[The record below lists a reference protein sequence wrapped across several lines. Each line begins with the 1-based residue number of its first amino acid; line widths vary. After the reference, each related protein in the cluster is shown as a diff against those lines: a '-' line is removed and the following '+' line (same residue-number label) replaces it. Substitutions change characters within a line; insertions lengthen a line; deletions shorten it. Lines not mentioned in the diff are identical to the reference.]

1 MFRSHMYVTAPGPKV
16 LLAPGWRLT
25 LHRTPRYALLPT
37 NWSFTGWIGTA
48 TTRFQALCV
57 APRPRIPAQLKFG
70 PFTLEDAK
78 AAGVSPSS
86 LRGKS
91 WARLGRGLYCWCET
105 SPDPWKH
112 LHALQ
117 RLIRR
122 SVFAGHTAAWM
133 HGLHYVDPSDPVEV
147 IVPLRSG
154 MRSSR
159 GLNVRRSDLAAIDVV
174 ELRHVRATGIHRT
187 LCDLCP
193 RLTGVEALA
202 LLDSSLRLRLTDRST
217 LARSSSP
224 TVRALAPLAEPA
236 ESPMETRLRWLLL
249 QAGLPRPQVQL
260 RFPRVTSAGY
270 LVLRFT
276 ASDIYNRSETI
287 VAQVSAGVAV
297 SARRPGTAP
306 R

>member
-1 MFRSHMYVTAPGPKV
+1 
-16 LLAPGWRLT
+16 
-25 LHRTPRYALLPT
+25 
-37 NWSFTGWIGTA
+37 
-48 TTRFQALCV
+48 V
-57 APRPRIPAQLKFG
+57 APRARIPAQLKFG
-70 PFTLEDAK
+70 PFTLDDAK
-78 AAGVSPSS
+78 AAGVTPSS

-91 WARLGRGLYCWCET
+91 WARLGRGLYCGRET

-112 LHALQ
+112 LQALQ
-117 RLIRR
+117 RLIPR
-122 SVFAGHTAAWM
+122 SVFAGRTAAWM

-217 LARSSSP
+217 LARSSSL
-224 TVRALAPLAEPA
+224 TVRALAALAEPA

-249 QAGLPRPQVQL
+249 QAGLPRPQVQAPISEARARADL
-260 RFPRVTSAGY
+260 YYPDFRLIIEFDGGNHRDRLVEDNRRQNLLTSAGY
-270 LVLRFT
+270 AVLRFT
-276 ASDIYNRSETI
+276 ASDIYNRPETI

>member
-1 MFRSHMYVTAPGPKV
+1 
-16 LLAPGWRLT
+16 LL
-25 LHRTPRYALLPT
+25 
-37 NWSFTGWIGTA
+37 
-48 TTRFQALCV
+48 
-57 APRPRIPAQLKFG
+57 
-70 PFTLEDAK
+70 
-78 AAGVSPSS
+78 
-86 LRGKS
+86 
-91 WARLGRGLYCWCET
+91 
-105 SPDPWKH
+105 
-112 LHALQ
+112 
-117 RLIRR
+117 
-122 SVFAGHTAAWM
+122 
-133 HGLHYVDPSDPVEV
+133 
-147 IVPLRSG
+147 
-154 MRSSR
+154 
-159 GLNVRRSDLAAIDVV
+159 VRRSDLAAIDVV

-193 RLTGVEALA
+193 RLTGVGALA

-249 QAGLPRPQVQL
+249 HAGLPRPQVQAPISEARARADL
-260 RFPRVTSAGY
+260 YYPDSRLIIEFDGGNHRDRLVEDNRRQNLLTSAGY

-276 ASDIYNRSETI
+276 ASDIYNRPETI